1 MSELWDSVQKISF
14 SQRFL
19 QITPHFENKMQRDG
33 IILLKYWLEVSS
45 EEQEQRFRDRIE
57 DPRKQWK
64 LSPIDLEAR
73 RRCYDYSR
81 ARDAMMEATDTESNP
96 WHIVPSDD
104 KESAWLN
111 CISHMLAQIPY
122 EPPASFEP
130 VNLPPPNA
138 DSAYDDKATM
148 AVQSYVPPLF

>member
-1 MSELWDSVQKISF
+1 MLSELWDSVQKISF

-73 RRCYDYSR
+73 RRWYDYSR

-104 KESAWLN
+104 KESARLN
-111 CISHMLAQIPY
+111 CTSHMLAQIPY
-122 EPPASFEP
+122 ETPAS
-130 VNLPPPNA
+130 
-138 DSAYDDKATM
+138 
-148 AVQSYVPPLF
+148 